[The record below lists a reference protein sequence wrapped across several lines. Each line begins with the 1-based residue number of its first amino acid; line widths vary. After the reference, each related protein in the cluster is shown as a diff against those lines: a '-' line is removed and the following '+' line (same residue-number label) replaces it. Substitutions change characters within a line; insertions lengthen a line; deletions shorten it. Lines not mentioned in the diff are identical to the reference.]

1 MRVEILV
8 PPKARPKKDPEHPCE
23 CQNRE
28 YHIRHKTGEI
38 FWLVKPGDSVEQD
51 QVICEGE
58 IEKKTFEFRAPC
70 SGQLAEICIEDGE
83 EFTYGDVL
91 GYIETGE

>member
-8 PPKARPKKDPEHPCE
+8 PQGKTQRIRSILRVPEQGVSYPS
-23 CQNRE
+23 QDR
-28 YHIRHKTGEI
+28 KI
-38 FWLVKPGDSVEQD
+38 FWLVRPETLWSRPGDLRRR
-51 QVICEGE
+51 
-58 IEKKTFEFRAPC
+58 EKRPSNFVHAAGSC
-70 SGQLAEICIEDGE
+70 EICIEDGE

>member
-1 MRVEILV
+1 M
-8 PPKARPKKDPEHPCE
+8 
-23 CQNRE
+23 
-28 YHIRHKTGEI
+28 
-38 FWLVKPGDSVEQD
+38 EQD

>member
-1 MRVEILV
+1 MRVEITV
-8 PPKARPKKDPEHPCE
+8 PPKAMPKKDPDNPCE

-38 FWLVKPGDSVEQD
+38 FWLAKEGDYVEKD
-51 QVICEGE
+51 QVVCEGE

-70 SGQLAEICIEDGE
+70 SGTLAEICIFDEE
-83 EFTYGDVL
+83 EFAYGDVL
-91 GYIETGE
+91 GYIETGD